1 MKNLLKSY
9 EKSNIFLLRIKLNE
23 LLILSSIVLSPYTL
37 DFFKLKFCVKI
48 LIFDLNQ
55 IFFLLNRYNLIFY
68 KIINK
73 KNCLIENFLF

>member
-23 LLILSSIVLSPYTL
+23 LLILSSIALSPYTL